1 MHNHVIVN
9 AVSRQYLGVQQRNTN
24 NARHLNEEQLQP
36 QQTPNTTTRTEEN
49 NRETTEGSTN
59 VKI

>member
-1 MHNHVIVN
+1 MNHTP
-9 AVSRQYLGVQQRNTN
+9 NTQKPSK
-24 NARHLNEEQLQP
+24 HKTNEKQP
-36 QQTPNTTTRTEEN
+36 QQTPNPTTRTKEN